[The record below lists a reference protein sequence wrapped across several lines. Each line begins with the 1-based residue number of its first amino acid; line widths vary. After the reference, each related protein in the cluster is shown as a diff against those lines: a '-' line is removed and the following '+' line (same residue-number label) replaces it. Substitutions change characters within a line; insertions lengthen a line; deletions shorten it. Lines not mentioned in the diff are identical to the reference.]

1 MAQEFASL
9 GIVEVD
15 GQEIDL
21 TKLDVRTV
29 TGRKPV
35 KTINRKGRVKGFA
48 KGIVEYTLSITVAVP
63 LNSPEPDWDNV
74 TDAKISV
81 EEENGKR
88 IMKTRLK
95 LGVLYNGTLHHDV
108 LVKILTVGGEC
119 QALEVIN
126 DLGLSE
132 KETLSTA
139 EQMLVD
145 LAYLAQQVEFD
156 GIPREAVTPAF
167 LLDNLA
173 TDDYVLINNEI
184 NQLRKKRMGVSEDQK
199 TANEA

>member
-1 MAQEFASL
+1 
-9 GIVEVD
+9 
-15 GQEIDL
+15 
-21 TKLDVRTV
+21 
-29 TGRKPV
+29 
-35 KTINRKGRVKGFA
+35 
-48 KGIVEYTLSITVAVP
+48 
-63 LNSPEPDWDNV
+63 
-74 TDAKISV
+74 
-81 EEENGKR
+81 
-88 IMKTRLK
+88 MKTRLK

-119 QALEVIN
+119 HALEVIS
-126 DLGLSE
+126 DLELSD

-139 EQMLVD
+139 AQMLVD

-184 NQLRKKRMGVSEDQK
+184 NQLRKKRMGVSADQE

>member
-1 MAQEFASL
+1 ME
-9 GIVEVD
+9 
-15 GQEIDL
+15 
-21 TKLDVRTV
+21 
-29 TGRKPV
+29 
-35 KTINRKGRVKGFA
+35 
-48 KGIVEYTLSITVAVP
+48 
-63 LNSPEPDWDNV
+63 
-74 TDAKISV
+74 
-81 EEENGKR
+81 
-88 IMKTRLK
+88 TRLK

-126 DLGLSE
+126 DLGLSD

-156 GIPREAVTPAF
+156 GIPREAVTPAY

-184 NQLRKKRMGVSEDQK
+184 NQLRKKRMGVSGNQE
-199 TANEA
+199 TVNEA

>member
-1 MAQEFASL
+1 
-9 GIVEVD
+9 
-15 GQEIDL
+15 
-21 TKLDVRTV
+21 
-29 TGRKPV
+29 
-35 KTINRKGRVKGFA
+35 
-48 KGIVEYTLSITVAVP
+48 
-63 LNSPEPDWDNV
+63 
-74 TDAKISV
+74 
-81 EEENGKR
+81 
-88 IMKTRLK
+88 MKTRLK

-119 QALEVIN
+119 HALEVIS
-126 DLGLSE
+126 DLELSD

-156 GIPREAVTPAF
+156 DIPREAVTPAF

-184 NQLRKKRMGVSEDQK
+184 NQLRKKRMGVSEDQE

>member
-1 MAQEFASL
+1 
-9 GIVEVD
+9 
-15 GQEIDL
+15 
-21 TKLDVRTV
+21 
-29 TGRKPV
+29 
-35 KTINRKGRVKGFA
+35 
-48 KGIVEYTLSITVAVP
+48 
-63 LNSPEPDWDNV
+63 
-74 TDAKISV
+74 
-81 EEENGKR
+81 
-88 IMKTRLK
+88 MKTRLK

-126 DLGLSE
+126 DIGLSD

-156 GIPREAVTPAF
+156 GIPGEAVTPAY

-173 TDDYVLINNEI
+173 TDDYMLINNEI
-184 NQLRKKRMGVSEDQK
+184 NQLRKKRMGVSESQE

>member
-1 MAQEFASL
+1 M
-9 GIVEVD
+9 
-15 GQEIDL
+15 
-21 TKLDVRTV
+21 
-29 TGRKPV
+29 
-35 KTINRKGRVKGFA
+35 
-48 KGIVEYTLSITVAVP
+48 
-63 LNSPEPDWDNV
+63 
-74 TDAKISV
+74 KI
-81 EEENGKR
+81 
-88 IMKTRLK
+88 RLK

-119 QALEVIN
+119 QALEVIS

-132 KETLSTA
+132 KETLNTS

-156 GIPREAVTPAF
+156 GIPREAVTPVF

-184 NQLRKKRMGVSEDQK
+184 NQLRKKRMGVSADQE
-199 TANEA
+199 TASEA

>member
-1 MAQEFASL
+1 M
-9 GIVEVD
+9 
-15 GQEIDL
+15 
-21 TKLDVRTV
+21 
-29 TGRKPV
+29 
-35 KTINRKGRVKGFA
+35 
-48 KGIVEYTLSITVAVP
+48 
-63 LNSPEPDWDNV
+63 
-74 TDAKISV
+74 
-81 EEENGKR
+81 
-88 IMKTRLK
+88 
-95 LGVLYNGTLHHDV
+95 

-119 QALEVIN
+119 HALEVIS
-126 DLGLSE
+126 DLELSD

-184 NQLRKKRMGVSEDQK
+184 NQLRKKRMGVSEDQE
-199 TANEA
+199 TANECQRSVAGV

>member
-1 MAQEFASL
+1 
-9 GIVEVD
+9 
-15 GQEIDL
+15 
-21 TKLDVRTV
+21 
-29 TGRKPV
+29 
-35 KTINRKGRVKGFA
+35 
-48 KGIVEYTLSITVAVP
+48 
-63 LNSPEPDWDNV
+63 
-74 TDAKISV
+74 
-81 EEENGKR
+81 
-88 IMKTRLK
+88 MKTRLK

-126 DLGLSE
+126 DLGLSD

-156 GIPREAVTPAF
+156 GVPREDVTPAF

-184 NQLRKKRMGVSEDQK
+184 NQLRKKRMGVSESQE

>member
-1 MAQEFASL
+1 
-9 GIVEVD
+9 
-15 GQEIDL
+15 
-21 TKLDVRTV
+21 
-29 TGRKPV
+29 
-35 KTINRKGRVKGFA
+35 
-48 KGIVEYTLSITVAVP
+48 
-63 LNSPEPDWDNV
+63 
-74 TDAKISV
+74 
-81 EEENGKR
+81 
-88 IMKTRLK
+88 MKTRLK

-126 DLGLSE
+126 DLGLSD
-132 KETLSTA
+132 KETLSHT

-156 GIPREAVTPAF
+156 GIPREDVTPAF

-184 NQLRKKRMGVSEDQK
+184 NQLRKKRMGVSESQE
-199 TANEA
+199 TASEA

>member
-1 MAQEFASL
+1 
-9 GIVEVD
+9 
-15 GQEIDL
+15 
-21 TKLDVRTV
+21 
-29 TGRKPV
+29 
-35 KTINRKGRVKGFA
+35 
-48 KGIVEYTLSITVAVP
+48 
-63 LNSPEPDWDNV
+63 
-74 TDAKISV
+74 
-81 EEENGKR
+81 
-88 IMKTRLK
+88 MKTRLK

-126 DLGLSE
+126 DLGLSD

-156 GIPREAVTPAF
+156 GIPREEVTPAY

-184 NQLRKKRMGVSEDQK
+184 NQLRKKRTGVSESQE

>member
-1 MAQEFASL
+1 
-9 GIVEVD
+9 
-15 GQEIDL
+15 
-21 TKLDVRTV
+21 
-29 TGRKPV
+29 
-35 KTINRKGRVKGFA
+35 
-48 KGIVEYTLSITVAVP
+48 
-63 LNSPEPDWDNV
+63 
-74 TDAKISV
+74 
-81 EEENGKR
+81 
-88 IMKTRLK
+88 MKTRLK

-126 DLGLSE
+126 DIGLSD

-156 GIPREAVTPAF
+156 GIPREAVTPAY

-173 TDDYVLINNEI
+173 TDDYMLINNEI
-184 NQLRKKRMGVSEDQK
+184 NQLRKKRMGVSESQE

>member
-1 MAQEFASL
+1 
-9 GIVEVD
+9 
-15 GQEIDL
+15 
-21 TKLDVRTV
+21 
-29 TGRKPV
+29 
-35 KTINRKGRVKGFA
+35 
-48 KGIVEYTLSITVAVP
+48 
-63 LNSPEPDWDNV
+63 
-74 TDAKISV
+74 
-81 EEENGKR
+81 
-88 IMKTRLK
+88 MKTLLK

-119 QALEVIN
+119 QALEVIS
-126 DLGLSE
+126 DLGLSD
-132 KETLSTA
+132 KETLSHA

-184 NQLRKKRMGVSEDQK
+184 NQLRKKRMGVSGNPE
-199 TANEA
+199 TASEA

>member
-1 MAQEFASL
+1 
-9 GIVEVD
+9 
-15 GQEIDL
+15 
-21 TKLDVRTV
+21 
-29 TGRKPV
+29 
-35 KTINRKGRVKGFA
+35 
-48 KGIVEYTLSITVAVP
+48 
-63 LNSPEPDWDNV
+63 
-74 TDAKISV
+74 
-81 EEENGKR
+81 
-88 IMKTRLK
+88 MKTRLK

-126 DLGLSE
+126 DLGLND
-132 KETLSTA
+132 KETLSHA

-156 GIPREAVTPAF
+156 GIPCEAVTPAY

-184 NQLRKKRMGVSEDQK
+184 NQLRKKRMGVSESQE

>member
-1 MAQEFASL
+1 
-9 GIVEVD
+9 
-15 GQEIDL
+15 
-21 TKLDVRTV
+21 
-29 TGRKPV
+29 
-35 KTINRKGRVKGFA
+35 
-48 KGIVEYTLSITVAVP
+48 
-63 LNSPEPDWDNV
+63 
-74 TDAKISV
+74 
-81 EEENGKR
+81 
-88 IMKTRLK
+88 MKTRLK

-108 LVKILTVGGEC
+108 LVKILTMGGEC

-126 DLGLSE
+126 DLGLSD

-156 GIPREAVTPAF
+156 GIPREAVTPVF

-184 NQLRKKRMGVSEDQK
+184 NQLRKKRMGVSENQE

>member
-1 MAQEFASL
+1 M
-9 GIVEVD
+9 
-15 GQEIDL
+15 
-21 TKLDVRTV
+21 
-29 TGRKPV
+29 
-35 KTINRKGRVKGFA
+35 
-48 KGIVEYTLSITVAVP
+48 
-63 LNSPEPDWDNV
+63 
-74 TDAKISV
+74 
-81 EEENGKR
+81 
-88 IMKTRLK
+88 
-95 LGVLYNGTLHHDV
+95 

-126 DLGLSE
+126 DLGLSD
-132 KETLSTA
+132 KEALSHA

-184 NQLRKKRMGVSEDQK
+184 NQLRKKRMGVSESQE
-199 TANEA
+199 TASEA

>member
-1 MAQEFASL
+1 
-9 GIVEVD
+9 
-15 GQEIDL
+15 
-21 TKLDVRTV
+21 
-29 TGRKPV
+29 
-35 KTINRKGRVKGFA
+35 
-48 KGIVEYTLSITVAVP
+48 
-63 LNSPEPDWDNV
+63 
-74 TDAKISV
+74 
-81 EEENGKR
+81 
-88 IMKTRLK
+88 MKTRLK

-108 LVKILTVGGEC
+108 LVKILTMGGEC

-126 DLGLSE
+126 DLGLSD

-156 GIPREAVTPAF
+156 GIPREAVTPVF

-184 NQLRKKRMGVSEDQK
+184 NQLRKKRMGVSENLE

>member
-1 MAQEFASL
+1 
-9 GIVEVD
+9 
-15 GQEIDL
+15 
-21 TKLDVRTV
+21 
-29 TGRKPV
+29 
-35 KTINRKGRVKGFA
+35 
-48 KGIVEYTLSITVAVP
+48 
-63 LNSPEPDWDNV
+63 
-74 TDAKISV
+74 
-81 EEENGKR
+81 
-88 IMKTRLK
+88 MKTRLK

-126 DLGLSE
+126 DIGLSD

-156 GIPREAVTPAF
+156 GIPREAVTPAY

-173 TDDYVLINNEI
+173 TDDYMLINNEI
-184 NQLRKKRMGVSEDQK
+184 NQLRKKRMGVSENLE